1 MTTSERARP
10 PTATSAAEMDDY
22 LRTLRAGAAA
32 WSNLAVSGKIRILLA
47 CRDGVARQA
56 RRWTE
61 AGARAKGILG
71 TPLAGEEA
79 MSGPWATLRALNRYV
94 ETLKQILTGGTPRMD
109 PARVRLRPDG
119 QVVADVFPVDFYDRA
134 LLNGIRAEVWM
145 EPGVTPASLPQTMGT
160 WYRQTAHE
168 PRVALV
174 LGAGNIS
181 SIGLLDVLYKLVAV
195 GTVCI
200 LKLNP
205 VNSGL
210 GPIFEDAFRPLV
222 EGGYLR
228 LVYGDAD
235 AGRYLCTHPLV
246 DEIHLTG
253 SESTFDAIVFGAGP
267 DGAQRKRLRAPLLD
281 KPITGELGNVSPTI
295 VVPGP
300 WTDDDVAFQAENVV
314 TQKLHNGGFNCVASQ
329 VLILPEDWDRT
340 PQLIASIERVMRE
353 ASDRPAYYPGA
364 GRRRSALVADRTRAV
379 AQFGRNGDGFV
390 PRTVVRV
397 DARDPNEAAL
407 TTEVFSSLLAIAT
420 LPGDVEAYL
429 SDAVAVANERLRGTL
444 GANVVVHPRT
454 MRENAAALDRAVADL
469 RYGCIGVN
477 AWTGVGYL
485 LCETP
490 WGAYPGNTIDDVG
503 SGIGV
508 VHNARLFSR
517 SRKSV
522 VYAPFAPFPR
532 SLMGYGNT
540 LLPKPPWFVTNRNQ
554 AKIGQAL
561 CDFEAAKS
569 PIGAAKIALLA
580 MMA

>member
-1 MTTSERARP
+1 MTTTGLMRP
-10 PTATSAAEMDDY
+10 PTATSTAEMDGY
-22 LRTLRAGAAA
+22 LQTLRAGAAA
-32 WSNLAVSGKIRILLA
+32 WSNLAVSDKIHILLA

-56 RRWTE
+56 RRWTD

-94 ETLKQILTGGTPRMD
+94 ETLKQILTEGTPRMD
-109 PARVRLRPDG
+109 PACVRVRNDR
-119 QVVADVFPVDFYDRA
+119 QVVVDVFPADLYDRV

-145 EPGVTPASLPQTMGT
+145 EPGVTPASLRQAMGT
-160 WYRQTAHE
+160 WYRQTAQE

-181 SIGLLDVLYKLVAV
+181 SIALLDALYKLVAE

-205 VNSGL
+205 VNSYL
-210 GPIFEDAFRPLV
+210 GPMFENAFEPLV

-228 LVYGDAD
+228 FVYGDAD

-253 SESTFDAIVFGAGP
+253 SEATFDAIVFGDGP
-267 DGAQRKRLRAPLLD
+267 DAAERKNRCAPLLH
-281 KPITGELGNVSPTI
+281 KPITSELGNVSPTI
-295 VVPGP
+295 VIPGP
-300 WTDDDVAFQAENVV
+300 WTDDDIAFQAENVV

-329 VLILPEDWDRT
+329 VLILPEDWERT
-340 PQLIASIERVMRE
+340 PQLIASIERAMRQ
-353 ASDRPAYYPGA
+353 ASDRPAFYPGA
-364 GRRRSALVADRTRAV
+364 DRRCAALVANRTRGV
-379 AQFGRNGDGFV
+379 VQFGRNADGFV
-390 PRTVVRV
+390 SRTIVRV

-429 SDAVAVANERLRGTL
+429 NEAVAVANDRLRGTL
-444 GANVVVHPRT
+444 GANLIVHPRT
-454 MRENAAALDRAVADL
+454 MRESAASLDRAVAAL
-469 RYGCIGVN
+469 RYGCIGIN

-490 WGAYPGNTIDDVG
+490 WGAYPGNAIDDIG
-503 SGIGV
+503 SGNGV

-554 AKIGQAL
+554 AKIAQAL

-569 PIGAAKIALLA
+569 PLRAAKVALLA